1 MIVVSC
7 QAVDPPLHASLDRIA
22 PLFYGICRACGTLST
37 GGMSAEEGKAY
48 LLLPH
53 CVMCSP
59 RLPASI
65 PSINHRFEAS

>member
-48 LLLPH
+48 